1 MHRDLSLES
10 IYINDKNTVKIG
22 NFNNVKEINS
32 KPPLTD
38 YVTTR
43 WYRAPE

>member
-1 MHRDLSLES
+1 MHRDLCLENVL
-10 IYINDKNTVKIG
+10 INEGQVIKIG
-22 NFNNVKEINS
+22 NFFTARELS
-32 KPPLTD
+32 AKPPLTD